1 VNAYLLDTNIPS
13 EFSRDRPEPRVV
25 QWLKTQPVEM
35 LFLSVVT
42 IGEIRRG
49 LVLLPQGRRR
59 VELETW
65 FHTDMLAWFRDRI
78 LPVTH
83 SIADRWG
90 MLDGL
95 SQLRGT
101 PLDMA
106 DGMIAATSLEHDL
119 TLVSRNVRD
128 FARLGI
134 EVVNPWAD

>member
-1 VNAYLLDTNIPS
+1 
-13 EFSRDRPEPRVV
+13 
-25 QWLKTQPVEM
+25 M

-49 LVLLPQGRRR
+49 LVQLPQGRRR

-78 LPVTH
+78 LPVTR

>member
-1 VNAYLLDTNIPS
+1 MNAYLLDTNVPS

-25 QWLKTQPVEM
+25 QWLKTQPIEM
-35 LFLSVVT
+35 LFLSAVT

-59 VELETW
+59 AELETW
-65 FHTDMLAWFRDRI
+65 FHTDMLVWFRDRI

-90 MLDGL
+90 ILDGL
-95 SQLRGT
+95 SQLKGT

-106 DGMIAATSLEHDL
+106 DGMIAATAIEHIL
-119 TLVSRNVRD
+119 RSSV
-128 FARLGI
+128 AM
-134 EVVNPWAD
+134 

>member
-1 VNAYLLDTNIPS
+1 
-13 EFSRDRPEPRVV
+13 
-25 QWLKTQPVEM
+25 M
-35 LFLSVVT
+35 
-42 IGEIRRG
+42 
-49 LVLLPQGRRR
+49 
-59 VELETW
+59 ETW

-134 EVVNPWAD
+134 EVVNPCAD